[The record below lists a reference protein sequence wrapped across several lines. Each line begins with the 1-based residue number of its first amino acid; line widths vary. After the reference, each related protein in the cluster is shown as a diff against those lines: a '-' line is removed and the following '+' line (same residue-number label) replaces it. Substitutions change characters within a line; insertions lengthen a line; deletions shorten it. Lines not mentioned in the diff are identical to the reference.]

1 MTSNDVEGFE
11 EPFAAPR
18 YLSYFSLMFDQGA
31 ITYDVLNHEY
41 AGSGTEDDP
50 YRVTWISEDPRN
62 PMNFPMKR
70 KVVIMGTT
78 AFATLIVSFT
88 SSAYIGSLS
97 MVIKHF
103 DVSNEVATLG
113 LSLFILGFAIGPLI
127 WVSQHLNPKGTWS
140 DRANAGIGPSQRDC
154 WKTNSFFLQL
164 FDHGSFYG
172 ELRWCTK
179 YRITDCAPLL
189 RGCIWLFSS
198 DQCWGYYLRPIQCKT
213 TRSWTLPVRG
223 DSISRYVHPCARF
236 DEYRGLTL
244 EGPALG
250 PSIGGF
256 LGSAA
261 GWRWVEGFLA
271 SCTVVCWIL
280 MTVLVPETYAPVLL
294 RKRAEKLTKLTGK
307 YYGSKTD
314 LEKGKITLTKRLQTA
329 LSRPWI
335 LLVHEPIVLLFT
347 FYAAIVY
354 GTLYMLFGAFPV
366 VYEQGRGWSAGQ
378 GGLPFLGVM
387 VGIFIGTGYAVF
399 DNKRFVRVQERH
411 NGFAPPEARL
421 PLCMVS
427 SVALPIGMFWFAF
440 SNSPSTHWIASV
452 AAMVPFGFGIMLIY
466 LGIVNYLLD
475 AYTIYAASVLA
486 GMSIIRYMFG
496 AIFPLFTTP
505 MYRALGIHWASSIPA
520 FVSVACLPIPFLF
533 YKYGPVI
540 RTRCKYA
547 AESQQYM
554 QKIQEAATSCAR
566 TQEESKEF
574 KEKSEP
580 TVHAKSED
588 LELQRAV
595 SVH

>member
-1 MTSNDVEGFE
+1 MTSTHVGRFD
-11 EPFAAPR
+11 EPAQAPR
-18 YLSYFSLMFDQGA
+18 ILSYWSLMSDQGA
-31 ITYDVLNHEY
+31 ITHDILNHEY

-50 YRVTWISEDPRN
+50 YRVTWIHDDSRN
-62 PMNFPMKR
+62 PLNFTMKR
-70 KVVIMGTT
+70 KIVIMGTT

-127 WVSQHLNPKGTWS
+127 WRKAPLSETIGRQIPFFFSFLIMAAFSASCAGAQNIESLIVLRFFAGAFGSSPLT
-140 DRANAGIGPSQRDC
+140 NAGGVISDLFNARQRGLGLC
-154 WKTNSFFLQL
+154 L
-164 FDHGSFYG
+164 FAA
-172 ELRWCTK
+172 T
-179 YRITDCAPLL
+179 P
-189 RGCIWLFSS
+189 
-198 DQCWGYYLRPIQCKT
+198 YLGMYSLVPT
-213 TRSWTLPVRG
+213 SNEV
-223 DSISRYVHPCARF
+223 A
-236 DEYRGLTL
+236 ELTL

-271 SCTVVCWIL
+271 SCTVVCWVL
-280 MTVLVPETYAPVLL
+280 MAILVPETYAPVLL
-294 RKRAEKLTKLTGK
+294 RKRAEKLTKITGK
-307 YYGSKTD
+307 HYGSKTD
-314 LEKGKITLTKRLQTA
+314 LEKGKATLTKRLQTA

-335 LLVHEPIVLLFT
+335 LLAHEPIVLLFT

-387 VGIFIGTGYAVF
+387 IGIFLGTGYAVF
-399 DNKRFVRVQERH
+399 DNKRYVRVQEAHR
-411 NGFAPPEARL
+411 GFAPPEARL

-452 AAMVPFGFGIMLIY
+452 SAMVPFGFGIMLIY

-505 MYRALGIHWASSIPA
+505 MYRALGIHWASAIPA
-520 FVSVACLPIPFLF
+520 FVSVLCLPIPFLF
-533 YKYGPVI
+533 YKYGPAI

-554 QKIQEAATSCAR
+554 QKLQEAATGSAR
-566 TQEESKEF
+566 VQAGSKEF
-574 KEKSEP
+574 AEKPEP
-580 TVHAKSED
+580 TDHTKPED
-588 LELQRAV
+588 LELQRVV
-595 SVH
+595 SAH